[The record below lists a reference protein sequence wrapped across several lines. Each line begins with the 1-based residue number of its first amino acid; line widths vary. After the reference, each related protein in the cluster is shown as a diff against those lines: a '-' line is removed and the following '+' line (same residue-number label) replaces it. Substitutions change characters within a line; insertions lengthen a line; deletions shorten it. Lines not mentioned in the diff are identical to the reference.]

1 MPRTRLTVTALLTA
15 LLAAAS
21 VVPGGRAQQ
30 TEPSQTAPT
39 QGTPAETTPA
49 GVAPQPSLT
58 PDAAPDAGA
67 EQSSLTLV
75 RRSEKDGKD
84 RRIVI
89 VKTGTDD
96 TTGIFALCQ
105 PLPDD
110 PEGAPTLAVFS
121 ETGAGGVQITIDKN
135 VIRVPLAV
143 VTQNAPKDGQDGS
156 DGRVEASAGTGRFLE
171 PGDLEPEEV
180 PPDTTDRLARCE
192 VQATP
197 EPAPDTVLVT
207 QGRTE
212 LRGQKLL
219 YDSAD
224 GVARIDGPIKFT
236 RRSDTDPLTGQS
248 DRIEVSV
255 DDEKTTLVGN
265 VVFNS
270 AGGRVSRAARVE
282 YDDTR
287 NVARLYG
294 TAEQPA
300 ESVQGGDT
308 LRAGVIVYDLDRNE
322 VYAMK
327 AEGGTITG
335 EFTDT
340 DTPDAAAPG
349 SAPAAPAGGQ
359 PATPGPTDPLPPVNP
374 APVNPAP
381 VNPAPVS
388 PAPVSPGS
396 PGTP

>member
-1 MPRTRLTVTALLTA
+1 MPRSRLTAAFLTA
-15 LLAAAS
+15 LLCGGSVLTPAAA
-21 VVPGGRAQQ
+21 QQ
-30 TEPSQTAPT
+30 DAPTTAP
-39 QGTPAETTPA
+39 
-49 GVAPQPSLT
+49 APTDPPTEDQ
-58 PDAAPDAGA
+58 AAPEPGA
-67 EQSSLTLV
+67 EQATVTLV

-84 RRIVI
+84 RQIVI
-89 VKTGTDD
+89 VRTGTTDE
-96 TTGIFALCQ
+96 TGIFAFCQ
-105 PLPDD
+105 PLGDD
-110 PEGAPTLAVFS
+110 PPETPTQAVFS

-143 VTQNAPKDGQDGS
+143 VTQLPPKEGQEGS
-156 DGRVEASAGTGRFLE
+156 DGRVEASAGTARFLN
-171 PGDLEPEEV
+171 PEEV
-180 PPDTTDRLARCE
+180 PEKATDRLTRCE

-197 EPAPDTVLVT
+197 KPAPDTVIVT

-212 LRGQKLL
+212 LRGQKLV

-224 GVARIDGPIKFT
+224 GIARIDGPVTF
-236 RRSDTDPLTGQS
+236 RRSSDRDPLTGKS

-265 VVFNS
+265 VELKS
-270 AGGRVSRAARVE
+270 SGGRTSRAARVE

-322 VYAMK
+322 VYAEK

-335 EFTDT
+335 EFVDGEGSGAATS
-340 DTPDAAAPG
+340 AAPTN
-349 SAPAAPAGGQ
+349 PAAPT
-359 PATPGPTDPLPPVNP
+359 TPVAPTTPPRP
-374 APVNPAP
+374 
-381 VNPAPVS
+381 
-388 PAPVSPGS
+388 
-396 PGTP
+396 

>member
-1 MPRTRLTVTALLTA
+1 MAPE
-15 LLAAAS
+15 AS
-21 VVPGGRAQQ
+21 
-30 TEPSQTAPT
+30 
-39 QGTPAETTPA
+39 
-49 GVAPQPSLT
+49 
-58 PDAAPDAGA
+58 A

-96 TTGIFALCQ
+96 TTGVFALCQ

-171 PGDLEPEEV
+171 REEV
-180 PPDTTDRLARCE
+180 PPDTTDRLTRCE

-197 EPAPDTVLVT
+197 RPAPDTVIVT

-224 GVARIDGPIKFT
+224 GVARIDGPIRFT

-294 TAEQPA
+294 TATQPA

-335 EFTDT
+335 EFTDS
-340 DTPDAAAPG
+340 DTPAG
-349 SAPAAPAGGQ
+349 TPAGNRTAIPS
-359 PATPGPTDPLPPVNP
+359 PADPLPPLNP
-374 APVNPAP
+374 APTAP
-381 VNPAPVS
+381 TTT
-388 PAPVSPGS
+388 PVSPGL
-396 PGTP
+396 PAPP

>member
-1 MPRTRLTVTALLTA
+1 MSRSRLTVTALLTA

-30 TEPSQTAPT
+30 AEPSPPAPT
-39 QGTPAETTPA
+39 QSTPAETTPTES
-49 GVAPQPSLT
+49 APQPSPT
-58 PDAAPDAGA
+58 PDAVPEASA
-67 EQSSLTLV
+67 EQASLTLV

-84 RRIVI
+84 RRILI

-96 TTGIFALCQ
+96 TTGVFALCQ

-171 PGDLEPEEV
+171 REEV
-180 PPDTTDRLARCE
+180 PPDTKDRLTRCE
-192 VQATP
+192 VQAAP
-197 EPAPDTVLVT
+197 KPAPDTVLVT

-212 LRGQKLL
+212 LRGQKLV

-300 ESVQGGDT
+300 ESVKGGDT

-327 AEGGTITG
+327 AEGSTITG

-340 DTPDAAAPG
+340 DTPDVAAPG
-349 SAPAAPAGGQ
+349 SATPASAPAAPAGGQ
-359 PATPGPTDPLPPVNP
+359 PASPVPTDPLPPVNP

-381 VNPAPVS
+381 VDPG
-388 PAPVSPGS
+388 PVSPGS
-396 PGTP
+396 PAIP

>member
-1 MPRTRLTVTALLTA
+1 MPRSRLTAALLTA
-15 LLAAAS
+15 LLCGGSVLTPAAAQQDGTQ
-21 VVPGGRAQQ
+21 PGG
-30 TEPSQTAPT
+30 TISPGPVPT
-39 QGTPAETTPA
+39 DPTTTDP
-49 GVAPQPSLT
+49 PT
-58 PDAAPDAGA
+58 TDAAPTDANPTDTPQDAPEAGA

-84 RRIVI
+84 RPIVI
-89 VKTGTDD
+89 VRTGTSDE
-96 TTGIFALCQ
+96 TGIFAFCQ
-105 PLPDD
+105 PLGDD
-110 PEGAPTLAVFS
+110 PPETPTLAVFS

-143 VTQNAPKDGQDGS
+143 VTQLPPRDGQEGS
-156 DGRVEASAGTGRFLE
+156 DGRVEASAGTARFLNA
-171 PGDLEPEEV
+171 EEV
-180 PPDTTDRLARCE
+180 PENTTDRLTRCE

-197 EPAPDTVLVT
+197 KPAPDTVIVT

-212 LRGQKLL
+212 LRGQKLV

-224 GVARIDGPIKFT
+224 GIARIDGPVTFT
-236 RRSDTDPLTGQS
+236 RSSDKDPLTGKS

-265 VVFNS
+265 VELKS
-270 AGGRVSRAARVE
+270 SGGRTSRAARVE

-300 ESVQGGDT
+300 ESVQGGDK

-322 VYAMK
+322 VYAEK

-335 EFTDT
+335 EFVDGQE
-340 DTPDAAAPG
+340 G
-349 SAPAAPAGGQ
+349 SGNATPAAP
-359 PATPGPTDPLPPVNP
+359 TPPRRP
-374 APVNPAP
+374 
-381 VNPAPVS
+381 
-388 PAPVSPGS
+388 
-396 PGTP
+396 

>member
-1 MPRTRLTVTALLTA
+1 MSRSRLTVAALLTA

-30 TEPSQTAPT
+30 AEPSPPAESAPT
-39 QGTPAETTPA
+39 QPAAPA
-49 GVAPQPSLT
+49 GAAPQPSPT
-58 PDAAPDAGA
+58 PDAAPEAGA
-67 EQSSLTLV
+67 EQASLTLV

-84 RRIVI
+84 RRILI

-96 TTGIFALCQ
+96 TTGVFALCQ

-171 PGDLEPEEV
+171 REEV
-180 PPDTTDRLARCE
+180 PPDTKDRLTRCE
-192 VQATP
+192 VQAAP
-197 EPAPDTVLVT
+197 KPAPDTVLVT

-212 LRGQKLL
+212 LRGQKLV

-300 ESVQGGDT
+300 ESVKGGDT

-327 AEGGTITG
+327 AEGSTITG

-340 DTPDAAAPG
+340 DTPDVAAPG
-349 SAPAAPAGGQ
+349 SATPASAPAAPAGGQ
-359 PATPGPTDPLPPVNP
+359 PASPVPTDPLPPVNP

-381 VNPAPVS
+381 VEPG
-388 PAPVSPGS
+388 PVSPGS
-396 PGTP
+396 PAIP

>member
-1 MPRTRLTVTALLTA
+1 MPHSRLTVTALLTA
-15 LLAAAS
+15 LLA
-21 VVPGGRAQQ
+21 VTGGWPGGRAQQ
-30 TEPSQTAPT
+30 TEPTPPAPT
-39 QGTPAETTPA
+39 QSAPAKAAPA
-49 GVAPQPSLT
+49 PTT
-58 PDAAPDAGA
+58 PDAAPEAGA

-96 TTGIFALCQ
+96 TTGVFALCQ

-171 PGDLEPEEV
+171 PGEV
-180 PPDTTDRLARCE
+180 PADTTDRLTRCE
-192 VQATP
+192 VQAAP
-197 EPAPDTVLVT
+197 KPAPDTVIVT

-212 LRGQKLL
+212 LRGQNLV

-224 GVARIDGPIKFT
+224 GVARIDGPIRFT

-294 TAEQPA
+294 TATQPA

-335 EFTDT
+335 EFTDS
-340 DTPDAAAPG
+340 DTPAG
-349 SAPAAPAGGQ
+349 TPAGNRTAIPS
-359 PATPGPTDPLPPVNP
+359 PADPLPPLNP
-374 APVNPAP
+374 APTPP
-381 VNPAPVS
+381 TTT
-388 PAPVSPGS
+388 PVSPGL
-396 PGTP
+396 PAPP

>member
-1 MPRTRLTVTALLTA
+1 MPRTRLTVTVLLTA
-15 LLAAAS
+15 LLAVTGA
-21 VVPGGRAQQ
+21 VPGGRAQQ
-30 TEPSQTAPT
+30 TEPTPPAPT
-39 QGTPAETTPA
+39 QSAPAE
-49 GVAPQPSLT
+49 
-58 PDAAPDAGA
+58 AAPEAGA

-96 TTGIFALCQ
+96 TTGVFALCQ

-171 PGDLEPEEV
+171 REEV
-180 PPDTTDRLARCE
+180 PPDTKDRLTRCE
-192 VQATP
+192 VQAAP
-197 EPAPDTVLVT
+197 KPAPDTVLVT

-212 LRGQKLL
+212 LRGQKLV

-224 GVARIDGPIKFT
+224 GVARIDGPIRFT

-294 TAEQPA
+294 TAAQPA

-340 DTPDAAAPG
+340 ETPDGAAGVSVPG
-349 SAPAAPAGGQ
+349 TTPSGGQ
-359 PATPGPTDPLPPVNP
+359 PAAPVPAAPPASPRPPVNP

-381 VNPAPVS
+381 VTPAPVA
-388 PAPVSPGS
+388 PGPVSPGL
-396 PGTP
+396 PAPP

>member
-15 LLAAAS
+15 LLAVTGA
-21 VVPGGRAQQ
+21 VPGGRAQQ
-30 TEPSQTAPT
+30 ANPSPPAQAVPI
-39 QGTPAETTPA
+39 GT
-49 GVAPQPSLT
+49 APQPSPPDT
-58 PDAAPDAGA
+58 EPEVRPDVAPDAAPEASA

-96 TTGIFALCQ
+96 TTGVFALCQ

-135 VIRVPLAV
+135 LIRVPLAV

-171 PGDLEPEEV
+171 REEV
-180 PPDTTDRLARCE
+180 PPDTTDRLTRCE

-197 EPAPDTVLVT
+197 RPAPDTVIVT

-224 GVARIDGPIKFT
+224 GVARIDGPIRFT

-294 TAEQPA
+294 TAAQPA

-327 AEGGTITG
+327 AGGGTITG
-335 EFTDT
+335 EFTDS
-340 DTPDAAAPG
+340 DPAPG
-349 SAPAAPAGGQ
+349 SPGSNSPGPTSPAPINPAPTNPAPAG
-359 PATPGPTDPLPPVNP
+359 PG
-374 APVNPAP
+374 
-381 VNPAPVS
+381 PVS
-388 PAPVSPGS
+388 PALPARP
-396 PGTP
+396 

>member
-1 MPRTRLTVTALLTA
+1 MPRSRLTAAFLTA
-15 LLAAAS
+15 LLCGGS
-21 VVPGGRAQQ
+21 VLTIALAQQNPTQPPAQGQTPGG
-30 TEPSQTAPT
+30 
-39 QGTPAETTPA
+39 
-49 GVAPQPSLT
+49 
-58 PDAAPDAGA
+58 APDQDVPATEFGEAQA

-84 RRIVI
+84 RQIVI
-89 VKTGTDD
+89 VKSGTSD
-96 TTGIFALCQ
+96 TTGVFAICGPQ
-105 PLPDD
+105 DGE
-110 PEGAPTLAVFS
+110 PEDAPNIAVFS

-143 VTQNAPKDGQDGS
+143 VTQLPPKEGQEGS
-156 DGRVEASAGTGRFLE
+156 DGRVEASAGAARFLDE
-171 PGDLEPEEV
+171 APEGK
-180 PPDTTDRLARCE
+180 TDRLSRCAVE
-192 VQATP
+192 ATP
-197 EPAPDTVLVT
+197 RAAPDTVVVT

-212 LRGQKLL
+212 LKGQKLV

-224 GVARIDGPIKFT
+224 GIARIDGPVTF
-236 RRSDTDPLTGQS
+236 RRSSDRDPLTGKS

-265 VVFNS
+265 VELKS
-270 AGGRVSRAARVE
+270 SGGRTSRAARVE

-322 VYAMK
+322 VYAEK

-335 EFTDT
+335 EFVDGEEGSGAATS
-340 DTPDAAAPG
+340 AAPTN
-349 SAPAAPAGGQ
+349 PAAPT
-359 PATPGPTDPLPPVNP
+359 TPVAPTTPPRP
-374 APVNPAP
+374 
-381 VNPAPVS
+381 
-388 PAPVSPGS
+388 
-396 PGTP
+396 

>member
-1 MPRTRLTVTALLTA
+1 MPRSRLTVAALLTA

-30 TEPSQTAPT
+30 AEPSPPTESAPT
-39 QGTPAETTPA
+39 QTAVPA
-49 GVAPQPSLT
+49 GAAPQPSPT
-58 PDAAPDAGA
+58 PDAAPEAGA
-67 EQSSLTLV
+67 EQASLTLV

-84 RRIVI
+84 RRILI

-96 TTGIFALCQ
+96 TTGVFALCQ

-171 PGDLEPEEV
+171 REEV
-180 PPDTTDRLARCE
+180 PPDTKDRLTRCE
-192 VQATP
+192 VQAVP
-197 EPAPDTVLVT
+197 KPAPDTVLVT

-212 LRGQKLL
+212 LRGQKLV

-300 ESVQGGDT
+300 ESVKGGDT

-327 AEGGTITG
+327 AEGSTITG

-340 DTPDAAAPG
+340 DTPDVAAPG
-349 SAPAAPAGGQ
+349 SATPASAPAAPAGGQ
-359 PATPGPTDPLPPVNP
+359 PASPVPTDPLPPVNP

-381 VNPAPVS
+381 VDPG
-388 PAPVSPGS
+388 PVSPGS
-396 PGTP
+396 PAIP

>member
-15 LLAAAS
+15 LLA
-21 VVPGGRAQQ
+21 VTGGWPGGRAQQ
-30 TEPSQTAPT
+30 AEPSPPAPIQSAPAEAAPAPT
-39 QGTPAETTPA
+39 
-49 GVAPQPSLT
+49 T

-84 RRIVI
+84 RRIEI

-96 TTGIFALCQ
+96 TTGVFALCQ

-171 PGDLEPEEV
+171 RGEV
-180 PPDTTDRLARCE
+180 PPDTTDRLTRCE
-192 VQATP
+192 VQAIP
-197 EPAPDTVLVT
+197 KPAPDTVTVT

-212 LRGQKLL
+212 LKGQKLV

-224 GVARIDGPIKFT
+224 GIARIDGPITFT
-236 RRSDTDPLTGQS
+236 RRSDTDPLNGRS

-265 VVFNS
+265 VELKS
-270 AGGRVSRAARVE
+270 AGGRTSRAARVE

-294 TAEQPA
+294 TPTQPA
-300 ESVQGGDT
+300 ESVKGGDT
-308 LRAGVIVYDLDRNE
+308 LRAGLIVYDLDRNE

-335 EFTDT
+335 EFTDS
-340 DTPDAAAPG
+340 D
-349 SAPAAPAGGQ
+349 
-359 PATPGPTDPLPPVNP
+359 P
-374 APVNPAP
+374 APP
-381 VNPAPVS
+381 S
-388 PAPVSPGS
+388 PAPVSPGL
-396 PGTP
+396 PARP